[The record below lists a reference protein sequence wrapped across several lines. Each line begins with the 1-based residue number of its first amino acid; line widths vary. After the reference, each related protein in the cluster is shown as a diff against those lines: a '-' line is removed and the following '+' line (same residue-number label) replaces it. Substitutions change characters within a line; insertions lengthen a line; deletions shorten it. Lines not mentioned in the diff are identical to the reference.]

1 MYKQDNILILQNR
14 YTHIPKGKITFL
26 YCKLYNSRRIVYKT
40 IQNTEKKH
48 KICINFSTWIVQT
61 KKIRNNTNMQKYDLS
76 ITKKK

>member
-26 YCKLYNSRRIVYKT
+26 YGKLYNSRRIVYKT
-40 IQNTEKKH
+40 IQNTEKKY
-48 KICINFSTWIVQT
+48 KMCINFSTWIVQT
-61 KKIRNNTNMQKYDLS
+61 KKIRNNTNMQKYDLC

>member
-26 YCKLYNSRRIVYKT
+26 YGKLYNSRQIVYKT

-48 KICINFSTWIVQT
+48 KICINFSTRIVQT

>member
-14 YTHIPKGKITFL
+14 YTHIPKGKRTFL
-26 YCKLYNSRRIVYKT
+26 YGKLYNSRRIVYKT
-40 IQNTEKKH
+40 IQNTEKKY
-48 KICINFSTWIVQT
+48 KMCINFSTWIVQT